1 MFFFPILDL
10 QLEAHRAKE
19 RERVRA
25 YREKQ
30 TVEEKSQ
37 ERKKARERMQKLRA
51 KRSSPVTHSPKL
63 IQRAKHRIKNTI
75 PKNIERTK
83 TFVEKHIDPQLKE
96 LEEDLDR
103 RKEEYKK
110 PSLFRRE
117 EAKQIERDE
126 IEAVK
131 DDIIQLKNDRKEL
144 QECVAA
150 DNLCS
155 SGWSGTTA
163 TAILRNMAEKCH
175 WFSITTEN
183 LAITKWKIRA
193 LRTQVKAAKSQNAAY
208 VNVQLKRKSIL
219 TLY

>member
-1 MFFFPILDL
+1 
-10 QLEAHRAKE
+10 
-19 RERVRA
+19 
-25 YREKQ
+25 
-30 TVEEKSQ
+30 
-37 ERKKARERMQKLRA
+37 MQKLRA

-110 PSLFRRE
+110 QWRE

-193 LRTQVKAAKSQNAAY
+193 LRTQVKAAKSLNAAY
-208 VNVQLKRKSIL
+208 VKVKLRRKSIL